1 MKKKK
6 IRFNLIFLLL
16 IACIVSCSMLPKP
29 QSDNE
34 TLLILPIKTI
44 KKANCDFFRHYIIE
58 LENTD
63 EIIRIDPQSG
73 YMFVRN
79 LQPGKYTA
87 TKLISLHRGHVR
99 RREFDLNIP
108 FSLSARTITIFPC
121 RLEVLLRKE
130 YREMKSNYYQYW
142 EFYKLSTREKKNI
155 IEDIKKHKSIEYW
168 RIQEN

>member
-121 RLEVLLRKE
+121 QLEVLLRKE
-130 YREMKSNYYQYW
+130 YREMKSDYYQYW